1 MTQVQS
7 DEWGAK
13 VRFPPPFVYLASL
26 LLGIVFRYVVAPF
39 PIPVNR
45 YVGLAGGVAL
55 FLAGLW
61 LNFGAWT
68 FFKRAGQDPKPWT
81 PSPELVLCGP
91 YRFTRN
97 PMYVGMTCM
106 QLGLGLALDN
116 LWIGLLAPFSLL
128 VVHFL
133 AVLPEEKYLSEKFG
147 DSYRAY
153 LIRVRRYI

>member
-1 MTQVQS
+1 
-7 DEWGAK
+7 
-13 VRFPPPFVYLASL
+13 
-26 LLGIVFRYVVAPF
+26 
-39 PIPVNR
+39 
-45 YVGLAGGVAL
+45 
-55 FLAGLW
+55 
-61 LNFGAWT
+61 
-68 FFKRAGQDPKPWT
+68 
-81 PSPELVLCGP
+81 
-91 YRFTRN
+91 
-97 PMYVGMTCM
+97 MYVEMTCM

>member
-1 MTQVQS
+1 MIQVQS
-7 DEWGAK
+7 GERGAK
-13 VRFPPPFVYLASL
+13 VRFPPPFVYLAFI
-26 LLGIVFRYVVAPF
+26 LLGIILRYVVAPLAF
-39 PIPVNR
+39 PVNP
-45 YVGLAGGVAL
+45 YVGLAIGVAL

-68 FFKRAGQDPKPWT
+68 FFKRTGQDPKPWT
-81 PSPELVLCGP
+81 PSPELVLSGP

-106 QLGLGLALDN
+106 QLGLGLALNN
-116 LWIGLLAPFSLL
+116 LWICLLAPFSLL

-153 LIRVRRYI
+153 LIKVRRYI